1 VLLVLVDLASPDG
14 RSPDEQE
21 RVLMEELRRHE
32 PALAERP
39 RLVVGSKADLSS
51 ASSWTGRRV
60 SALTGEGLRPL
71 LGELAEMVAAARS
84 KAPRQGS
91 FVVHRPAS
99 EGAVVERADNGDF
112 VVRGRSAE
120 RAVALSDLTNTEALA
135 HAQQRLRR
143 LGVHRAL
150 ARAGAR
156 RGDLVRIG
164 GLAFE
169 YEPDQ

>member
-1 VLLVLVDLASPDG
+1 
-14 RSPDEQE
+14 
-21 RVLMEELRRHE
+21 
-32 PALAERP
+32 
-39 RLVVGSKADLSS
+39 VGSKADLPP

-71 LGELAEMVAAARS
+71 LGEVAEMVAAARS
-84 KAPRQGS
+84 AAPRRGS
-91 FVVHRPAS
+91 FVVHRPVS

-120 RAVALSDLTNTEALA
+120 RAVALSDLTNAEALA